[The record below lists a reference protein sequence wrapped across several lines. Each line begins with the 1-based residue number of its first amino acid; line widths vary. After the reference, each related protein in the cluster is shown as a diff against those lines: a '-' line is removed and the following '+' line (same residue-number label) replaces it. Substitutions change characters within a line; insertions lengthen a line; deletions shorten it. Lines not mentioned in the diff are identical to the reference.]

1 MKSIQTEIIINAS
14 TEKVWNLLTDF
25 ANYPNWNTF
34 IISVKGKPKKG
45 TQLKNTMMVN
55 GKKNV
60 FKPTIT
66 EVQPN
71 QYFEWLGKLPLG
83 MFNGRHYFKLESIS
97 PNQTKLIHGENFS
110 GWLRGIIMK
119 SIGEATRNNFVK
131 MNKELKALSEQ

>member
-14 TEKVWNLLTDF
+14 TERVWNLLTDF

-34 IISVKGKPKKG
+34 IVSIEGKPEKG
-45 TQLKNTMMVN
+45 NQLINTMIVN

-66 EVQPN
+66 EVNQN

-83 MFNGRHYFKLESIS
+83 MFNGRHYFKLESIGE
-97 PNQTKLIHGENFS
+97 NQTKLIHGENFS
-110 GWLRGIIMK
+110 GWMRGIIMS

-131 MNKELKALSEQ
+131 MNKELKELVEQ

>member
-14 TEKVWNLLTDF
+14 TERVWNLLTDF

-34 IISVKGKPKKG
+34 IISVEGHLEKG
-45 TQLKNTMMVN
+45 TQLKNTMVVN

-71 QYFEWLGKLPLG
+71 QYFEWLGKLPLNA
-83 MFNGRHYFKLESIS
+83 FNGRHYFQLESIGD
-97 PNQTKLIHGENFS
+97 NQTKLIHGEKFS

-131 MNKELKALSEQ
+131 MNKELKMLAEQ